1 MPKLILKFEAAV
13 LKEVVVGARPVTIGR
28 APDNDIQ
35 IDNLAVSSHHARVL
49 AEENRLVLEDLN
61 SLNGTF
67 VNNQKIQRVNLKQG
81 DQILIGKHHVV
92 IDMGGAVDAPAV
104 PDARKV
110 VAPKVEE
117 TMVLDTKKRKEMLQ
131 QAMSAG
137 APPAVTAPV
146 PIHTGPPGP
155 HDKTQPVPPN
165 PPPPRARVATLVIM
179 EGKTDQREYLLS
191 SKLTVIGKSDMATIK
206 LKGWFKPKVAAQ
218 INKRD
223 DGYFIGPADKVPTVN
238 GQPIHG
244 PTKLNEGDLI
254 EIAGVKMNFVF
265 KD

>member
-13 LKEVVVGARPVTIGR
+13 LKEVTVGPRPVSIGR

-35 IDNLAVSSHHARVL
+35 IDNLAVSSHHARVF
-49 AEENRLVLEDLN
+49 AEESRLVLEDLN

-67 VNNQKIQRVNLKQG
+67 VNNQKVQRVNLKQG

-92 IDMGGAVDAPAV
+92 IDMGGAAEAPAL
-104 PDARKV
+104 PDAKKV
-110 VAPKVEE
+110 AAPKVEE
-117 TMVLDTKKRKEMLQ
+117 TMVLDTKKRKELLQ
-131 QAMSAG
+131 QALG
-137 APPAVTAPV
+137 AAPV
-146 PIHTGPPGP
+146 AAAPAPSGGPAG
-155 HDKTQPVPPN
+155 HDKTQPVPPAA
-165 PPPPRARVATLVIM
+165 PPPRARVATLVIM
-179 EGKTDQREYLLS
+179 DGNTDQREYLLS

-238 GQPIHG
+238 GQLIHG
-244 PTKLNEGDLI
+244 PTKLNEGDMI
-254 EIAGVKMNFVF
+254 VVAGVKMNFVF

>member
-13 LKEVVVGARPVTIGR
+13 LKEVTVGPRPITIGR

-35 IDNLAVSSHHARVL
+35 IDNLAVSSHHARVFM
-49 AEENRLVLEDLN
+49 EESRLVLEDLN

-67 VNNQKIQRVNLKQG
+67 VNNQKIQRVNLKQA

-92 IDMGGAVDAPAV
+92 IDMGGAVEAPAL
-104 PDARKV
+104 PDAKKV
-110 VAPKVEE
+110 IAPKVEE

-131 QAMSAG
+131 QAQPGG
-137 APPAVTAPV
+137 APPAVAAAA
-146 PIHTGPPGP
+146 GP
-155 HDKTQPVPPN
+155 HDKTQPVPPAA
-165 PPPPRARVATLVIM
+165 PPPRARVATLVIM
-179 EGKTDQREYLLS
+179 EGSTDQHEYLLS

-223 DGYFIGPADKVPTVN
+223 DGYFIGPADKIPTVN
-238 GQPIHG
+238 GQAIHG

-254 EIAGVKMNFVF
+254 VVAGVKMNFVF

>member
-13 LKEVVVGARPVTIGR
+13 LKEVTVGPRPVTIGR

-35 IDNLAVSSHHARVL
+35 IDNLAVSSHHARVFM
-49 AEENRLVLEDLN
+49 EESRLVLEDLN

-67 VNNQKIQRVNLKQG
+67 VNNQKIQRVNLKQA

-92 IDMGGAVDAPAV
+92 IDMGGAVSAPAL
-104 PDARKV
+104 PDAKKV

-131 QAMSAG
+131 QALG
-137 APPAVTAPV
+137 APAAPAAALGV
-146 PIHTGPPGP
+146 PN
-155 HDKTQPVPPN
+155 DKTQPVPPAA
-165 PPPPRARVATLVIM
+165 PPPRARVATLVIT
-179 EGKTDQREYLLS
+179 EGSTDQHEYLLS

-238 GQPIHG
+238 GQAIHG

-254 EIAGVKMNFVF
+254 VVAGVKMNFVF

>member
-13 LKEVVVGARPVTIGR
+13 LKEVTVGPRPVSIGR

-35 IDNLAVSSHHARVL
+35 IDNLAVSSHHARVFM
-49 AEENRLVLEDLN
+49 EESRLVLEDLN

-67 VNNQKIQRVNLKQG
+67 VNNQKIQRVNLKQA

-92 IDMGGAVDAPAV
+92 IDMGGAVEAPAL
-104 PDARKV
+104 PDAKKV

-131 QAMSAG
+131 AMGSPA
-137 APPAVTAPV
+137 PAVPAPA
-146 PIHTGPPGP
+146 GP
-155 HDKTQPVPPN
+155 HDKTQPVPPA
-165 PPPPRARVATLVIM
+165 PPPRARVATLIITD
-179 EGKTDQREYLLS
+179 GSTDQHEYLLS

-238 GQPIHG
+238 GQAIHG

-254 EIAGVKMNFVF
+254 EVAGVKMNFVF

>member
-13 LKEVVVGARPVTIGR
+13 LKEVTVGPRAVTIGR

-35 IDNLAVSSHHARVL
+35 IDNLAVSSHHARVF
-49 AEENRLVLEDLN
+49 AEESRLVLEDLN

-67 VNNQKIQRVNLKQG
+67 VNNQKIQRVNLKQS
-81 DQILIGKHHVV
+81 DQILIGKHHIVV
-92 IDMGGAVDAPAV
+92 DMGGAVEAPTIPEAK
-104 PDARKV
+104 KV

-131 QAMSAG
+131 QAIG
-137 APPAVTAPV
+137 PAPV
-146 PIHTGPPGP
+146 AAGPAGV
-155 HDKTQPVPPN
+155 HDKTQPVQPAA
-165 PPPPRARVATLVIM
+165 PPPRARVASLVIID
-179 EGKTDQREYLLS
+179 GSTDQREYLLS

-206 LKGWFKPKVAAQ
+206 LKGWFKPRVAAQ

-244 PTKLNEGDLI
+244 PTKLTEGDMI
-254 EIAGVKMNFVF
+254 EVAGVKMNFVF

>member
-13 LKEVVVGARPVTIGR
+13 LKEVTVGPRPVTIGR

-35 IDNLAVSSHHARVL
+35 IDNLAVSSHHARVFM
-49 AEENRLVLEDLN
+49 EESRLVLEDLN

-67 VNNQKIQRVNLKQG
+67 VNNQKIQRVNLKQA

-92 IDMGGAVDAPAV
+92 IDMGGAVSAPAL
-104 PDARKV
+104 PDAKKV

-117 TMVLDTKKRKEMLQ
+117 TMVLYTKKRKEMLQ
-131 QAMSAG
+131 QALG
-137 APPAVTAPV
+137 PAPV
-146 PIHTGPPGP
+146 AAAAAPGVP
-155 HDKTQPVPPN
+155 HDKTQPVPPAA
-165 PPPPRARVATLVIM
+165 PPPRARVATLVIT
-179 EGKTDQREYLLS
+179 EGSTDQHEYLLS

-238 GQPIHG
+238 GQAIHG

-254 EIAGVKMNFVF
+254 VVAGVKMNFVF

>member
-13 LKEVVVGARPVTIGR
+13 LKEVTVGPRPVTIGR

-35 IDNLAVSSHHARVL
+35 IDNLAVSSHHARVFM
-49 AEENRLVLEDLN
+49 EESRLVLEDLN

-67 VNNQKIQRVNLKQG
+67 VNNQKIQRVNLKQA

-92 IDMGGAVDAPAV
+92 IDMGGAVQAPAL
-104 PDARKV
+104 PDAKKV

-131 QAMSAG
+131 QALG
-137 APPAVTAPV
+137 PAPV
-146 PIHTGPPGP
+146 APAAALGVPN
-155 HDKTQPVPPN
+155 DKTQPVPPAA
-165 PPPPRARVATLVIM
+165 PPPRARVATLVIT
-179 EGKTDQREYLLS
+179 EGSTDQHEYLLS

-238 GQPIHG
+238 GQAIHG

-254 EIAGVKMNFVF
+254 VVAGVKMNFVF

>member
-13 LKEVVVGARPVTIGR
+13 LKEVTVGPRPVTIGR

-49 AEENRLVLEDLN
+49 SEESRLVLEDLN

-67 VNNQKIQRVNLKQG
+67 VNNQKIQRVILKQG

-92 IDMGGAVDAPAV
+92 IDMGGAVEAPAI
-104 PDARKV
+104 PEAKKV

-117 TMVLDTKKRKEMLQ
+117 TMVLDTKKRKELLQ
-131 QAMSAG
+131 QALAG
-137 APPAVTAPV
+137 GAAPPAAPAA
-146 PIHTGPPGP
+146 PAATGS
-155 HDKTQPVPPN
+155 HDKTQPVPPAA
-165 PPPPRARVATLVIM
+165 PPPRARVASLVVID
-179 EGKTDQREYLLS
+179 GRTDQREYTLS

-206 LKGWFKPKVAAQ
+206 LRGWFKPKVAAQ
-218 INKRD
+218 INRRD
-223 DGYFIGPADKVPTVN
+223 DGYFIGPADKVPSVN

>member
-13 LKEVVVGARPVTIGR
+13 LKEVTVGPRPVTIGR

-35 IDNLAVSSHHARVL
+35 IDNLAVSSHHARVFM
-49 AEENRLVLEDLN
+49 EESRLVLEDLN

-67 VNNQKIQRVNLKQG
+67 VNNQKIQRVNLKQA

-92 IDMGGAVDAPAV
+92 IDMGGAIDAPAI
-104 PDARKV
+104 PDAKKI

-131 QAMSAG
+131 QGLSPA
-137 APPAVTAPV
+137 PAVPAAAAAP
-146 PIHTGPPGP
+146 GSL
-155 HDKTQPVPPN
+155 HDKTQPVPPAA
-165 PPPPRARVATLVIM
+165 PPPRARVATLVIS
-179 EGKTDQREYLLS
+179 EGSTDQREYLLS

-238 GQPIHG
+238 GQAIHG

-254 EIAGVKMNFVF
+254 VVAGVKMNFVF

>member
-13 LKEVVVGARPVTIGR
+13 LKEVTVGPRPVTIGR

-35 IDNLAVSSHHARVL
+35 IDNLAVSSHHARVFS
-49 AEENRLVLEDLN
+49 EESRLVLEDLN

-92 IDMGGAVDAPAV
+92 VDMGGAIEAPAL
-104 PDARKV
+104 PDAKKV

-131 QAMSAG
+131 AMGSP
-137 APPAVTAPV
+137 APAAPV
-146 PIHTGPPGP
+146 AAAAPGGP
-155 HDKTQPVPPN
+155 HDKTQPVPPAA
-165 PPPPRARVATLVIM
+165 PPPRARVATLVIS
-179 EGKTDQREYLLS
+179 EGSTDQREYLLS

-254 EIAGVKMNFVF
+254 VVAGVKMNFVF

>member
-13 LKEVVVGARPVTIGR
+13 LKEVTVGAQPVTIGR

-35 IDNLAVSSHHARVL
+35 IDNLAVSSHHARVFS
-49 AEENRLVLEDLN
+49 EESRLVLEDLN

-81 DQILIGKHHVV
+81 DQVLIGKHHLVV
-92 IDMGGAVDAPAV
+92 DMGGEAAAP
-104 PDARKV
+104 PLPEARKV
-110 VAPKVEE
+110 AAPKVEE
-117 TMVLDTKKRKEMLQ
+117 TMVLDTKKRKELLQ
-131 QAMSAG
+131 QAMAG
-137 APPAVTAPV
+137 AGAAAPAAPAAA
-146 PIHTGPPGP
+146 PA
-155 HDKTQPVPPN
+155 HDKTQPVAAPV
-165 PPPPRARVATLVIM
+165 PPRARVATLVIVA
-179 EGKTDQREYLLS
+179 GNTDQREYLLS
-191 SKLTVIGKSDMATIK
+191 GKLTVIGKSDMATIR

-218 INKRD
+218 ISKRD

-254 EIAGVKMNFVF
+254 EVAGVKMNFVF

>member
-13 LKEVVVGARPVTIGR
+13 LKEVTVGPRPVTIGR

-35 IDNLAVSSHHARVL
+35 IDNLAVSSHHARVFM
-49 AEENRLVLEDLN
+49 EESRLVLEDLN

-67 VNNQKIQRVNLKQG
+67 VNNQKIQRVNLKQA

-92 IDMGGAVDAPAV
+92 IDMGGAIDAPAI
-104 PDARKV
+104 PDAKKV

-131 QAMSAG
+131 QALSPA
-137 APPAVTAPV
+137 PAVPAAAS
-146 PIHTGPPGP
+146 GPAGP
-155 HDKTQPVPPN
+155 HDKTQPVPPAA
-165 PPPPRARVATLVIM
+165 PPPRARVATLVIS
-179 EGKTDQREYLLS
+179 EGSTDQHEYLLS

-238 GQPIHG
+238 GQAIHG

-254 EIAGVKMNFVF
+254 VVAGVKMNFIF

>member
-13 LKEVVVGARPVTIGR
+13 LKEVTVGARPVTIGR

-35 IDNLAVSSHHARVL
+35 IDNLAVSSHHARVFS
-49 AEENRLVLEDLN
+49 EESRLVLEDLN

-67 VNNQKIQRVNLKQG
+67 VNNQKVQRVNLKQG

-92 IDMGGAVDAPAV
+92 IDMGGAIEAPAI
-104 PDARKV
+104 PESKKI

-131 QAMSAG
+131 QALVGGG
-137 APPAVTAPV
+137 APPAAAPS
-146 PIHTGPPGP
+146 PSAAAGP
-155 HDKTQPVPPN
+155 HDKTQPVPQAA
-165 PPPPRARVATLVIM
+165 PPPRARVATLVIM
-179 EGKTDQREYLLS
+179 QGKTDQHEYLLS
-191 SKLTVIGKSDMATIK
+191 SKLTVIGKSEMATIK

>member
-13 LKEVVVGARPVTIGR
+13 LKEVTVGPRPVTIGR

-35 IDNLAVSSHHARVL
+35 IDNLAVSSHHARVFM
-49 AEENRLVLEDLN
+49 EESRLVLEDLN

-67 VNNQKIQRVNLKQG
+67 VNNQKIQRVNLKQA

-92 IDMGGAVDAPAV
+92 IDMGGAVEAPAL
-104 PDARKV
+104 PDAKKV

-131 QAMSAG
+131 QALG
-137 APPAVTAPV
+137 TAPAAPAAAAGV
-146 PIHTGPPGP
+146 P
-155 HDKTQPVPPN
+155 HDKTQPVPPAA
-165 PPPPRARVATLVIM
+165 PPPRARVATLVIT
-179 EGKTDQREYLLS
+179 EGSTDQHEYLLS

-238 GQPIHG
+238 GQAIHG

-254 EIAGVKMNFVF
+254 VVAGVKMNFVF

>member
-13 LKEVVVGARPVTIGR
+13 LKEVTVGPRPITIGR

-35 IDNLAVSSHHARVL
+35 IDNLAVSSHHARVFM
-49 AEENRLVLEDLN
+49 EESRLVLEDLN

-67 VNNQKIQRVNLKQG
+67 VNNQKVQRVNLKQA
-81 DQILIGKHHVV
+81 DQILIGKHHLV
-92 IDMGGAVDAPAV
+92 IEMGGAVEAPAI
-104 PDARKV
+104 PEAKKV

-131 QAMSAG
+131 QALASG
-137 APPAVTAPV
+137 AAPAAAAPAAAA
-146 PIHTGPPGP
+146 PGSP
-155 HDKTQPVPPN
+155 HDKTQPVPPAA
-165 PPPPRARVATLVIM
+165 PPPRARVATLVIID
-179 EGKTDQREYLLS
+179 GKTDQREYLLS

-206 LKGWFKPKVAAQ
+206 IKGWFKPKVAAQ
-218 INKRD
+218 INKRE

-244 PTKLNEGDLI
+244 PTKLNEGDMI
-254 EIAGVKMNFVF
+254 EVAGVKMNFVF

>member
-13 LKEVVVGARPVTIGR
+13 LKEVTVGPRPVTIGR

-35 IDNLAVSSHHARVL
+35 IDNLAVSSHHARVFL
-49 AEENRLVLEDLN
+49 EESRLVLEDLN

-67 VNNQKIQRVNLKQG
+67 VNNQKIQRVNLKQA

-92 IDMGGAVDAPAV
+92 IDMGGAVEAPAL
-104 PDARKV
+104 PDAKKV

-117 TMVLDTKKRKEMLQ
+117 TMVLDTKKRKELLQ
-131 QAMSAG
+131 QALAGGTPAPAAAPSPSA
-137 APPAVTAPV
+137 AAS
-146 PIHTGPPGP
+146 P
-155 HDKTQPVPPN
+155 HDKTQPVPPAA
-165 PPPPRARVATLVIM
+165 PPPRARVATLVIT

-238 GQPIHG
+238 GQAIHG

-254 EIAGVKMNFVF
+254 VIAGVKMSFVF

>member
-13 LKEVVVGARPVTIGR
+13 LKEVTVGPRPITIGR

-35 IDNLAVSSHHARVL
+35 IDNLAVSSHHARVF
-49 AEENRLVLEDLN
+49 AEEARLVLEDLN

-81 DQILIGKHHVV
+81 DQVLIGKHHLV
-92 IDMGGAVDAPAV
+92 IDMGGAVEAPAI
-104 PDARKV
+104 PEAKKV
-110 VAPKVEE
+110 IAPKVEE

-131 QAMSAG
+131 QAIGAAPVAAPASAG
-137 APPAVTAPV
+137 T
-146 PIHTGPPGP
+146 
-155 HDKTQPVPPN
+155 HDKTQPVAPA
-165 PPPPRARVATLVIM
+165 PPPPRARVASLVVID
-179 EGKTDQREYLLS
+179 GSTDQREYMLS

-206 LKGWFKPKVAAQ
+206 LRGWFKPKVAAQ

-244 PTKLNEGDLI
+244 PTKLSEGDMI
-254 EIAGVKMNFVF
+254 EVAGVKMNFIY